1 MVRHSR
7 LFHIKFRMWVNGCS
21 SGDGAS
27 GPQVFNIGL
36 SAERVMA
43 LHIRRLRKLFIG
55 TRLMFL
61 SRRLGYDRILRPVLS
76 TKQSP
81 LVLVTGD
88 RGAYGMVVSEAV
100 VGGCIHSLKWSLV
113 FEK

>member
-7 LFHIKFRMWVNGCS
+7 LFHIQFRMWVNGCT
-21 SGDGAS
+21 SGDSAS

-43 LHIRRLRKLFIG
+43 IRRLRKLFIG

-61 SRRLGYDRILRPVLS
+61 SRRLGYDRVLRPVLL

-100 VGGCIHSLKWSLV
+100 VGGCIHRLKRSLV

>member
-7 LFHIKFRMWVNGCS
+7 LFHIQFRMWVNGCT
-21 SGDGAS
+21 SGDSAS

-61 SRRLGYDRILRPVLS
+61 SRGLGYDRVLRPVLS

-100 VGGCIHSLKWSLV
+100 VEGCIHSLKWSLV

>member
-1 MVRHSR
+1 MVRRSR
-7 LFHIKFRMWVNGCS
+7 LFHIQFRMWVNGCT
-21 SGDGAS
+21 SGDSAS
-27 GPQVFNIGL
+27 GPQVFKIGL

-55 TRLMFL
+55 PRLMFL
-61 SRRLGYDRILRPVLS
+61 SRRLGYDRVLRPVLS

-100 VGGCIHSLKWSLV
+100 VGGVYS
-113 FEK
+113 